1 MSVRRIVKGDSLII
15 VDENDRPL
23 LSIQEDI
30 GEQEVKIVLKGEIT
44 FQVAHE
50 FEDELISVASVC
62 NSVTVDFSG
71 VTFISSAGL
80 KILLSVQQ
88 VMEKKK
94 NSSFQLK
101 ALSSRL
107 ASIFQDTGFAELFEI
122 VQ

>member
-1 MSVRRIVKGDSLII
+1 MSVKRVVKGDSLII
-15 VDENDRPL
+15 IDKNDRVL
-23 LSIQEDI
+23 LSMQEDI
-30 GEQEVKIVLKGEIT
+30 REQEALIVLKGEIT

-50 FEDELISVASVC
+50 FEDELTSVASIC
-62 NSVTVDFSG
+62 NFVTVDLSG

-101 ALSSRL
+101 ALSSQL
-107 ASIFQDTGFAELFEI
+107 TSIFQDTGFAELFEI

>member
-62 NSVTVDFSG
+62 NSVTVDLSG

-88 VMEKKK
+88 VMENKKK
-94 NSSFQLK
+94 SSFQLK
-101 ALSSRL
+101 SLSSQL
-107 ASIFQDTGFAELFEI
+107 ISTFQETGFSELFEI